1 MNNCCVCLKQKKC
14 FTKQHPKIKQIN
26 TLYHKVIGNV
36 PNEHKSMIFCAE
48 CGQQIFDE
56 LSNEYNTKILHAQKK
71 IQKDSSKSDTNALNE
86 FSVHSMSVTLLEETD
101 KWFQIISKRFHES
114 LPNKIIRIE
123 KVINLKLEQQFEEHN
138 NEVKE
143 SEIHYLFH
151 GSQNQ
156 NYDSILKNGF
166 KLEFAKASGALGA
179 GIYFAKNASY
189 SHTYT
194 QDILTKEKG
203 TIKNMLCSKVIL
215 NKNAVSGGG
224 DIWAVFSESQC
235 CPAYIIYYLT

>member
-1 MNNCCVCLKQKKC
+1 L
-14 FTKQHPKIKQIN
+14 
-26 TLYHKVIGNV
+26 
-36 PNEHKSMIFCAE
+36 NEHNINR
-48 CGQQIFDE
+48 
-56 LSNEYNTKILHAQKK
+56 LSVI
-71 IQKDSSKSDTNALNE
+71 
-86 FSVHSMSVTLLEETD
+86 LLEETD
-101 KWFQIISKRFHES
+101 EWFQIISKRFHES
-114 LPNKIIRIE
+114 LSNKIIRIE
-123 KVINLKLEQQFEEHN
+123 KVINLKLEKQFEEHN
-138 NEVKE
+138 KVEE

-156 NYDSILKNGF
+156 NYDSILNDGF
-166 KLEFAKASGALGA
+166 KLEFAKSTGLLGA

-215 NKNAVSGGG
+215 NKNAVCGG